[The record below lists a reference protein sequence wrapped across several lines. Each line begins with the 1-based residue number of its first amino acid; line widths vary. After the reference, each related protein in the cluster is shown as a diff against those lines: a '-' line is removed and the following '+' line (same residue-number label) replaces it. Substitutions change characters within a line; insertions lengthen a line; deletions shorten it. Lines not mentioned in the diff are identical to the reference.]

1 MFFMCQGCFGFIVVC
16 LYLCDC
22 SEYERL
28 QVDRWA
34 DVVSFY
40 SGQTKLLDEL
50 LTGLTATDTEVA
62 FGGAFVLL
70 IAAGMLIKNFFWNA
84 SHILALH
91 VPTNTSAVWTSWLVC
106 VQISS
111 QGQPPDLFISY
122 AAGRRIK
129 LVVLEFMK
137 SEDEAVNS
145 AGAVTLT
152 RIWMISSP
160 DLTDSSQKSFSSLF
174 FYPACVE
181 TRTIWTEPSVSVRS
195 PHRDRW
201 NRWNSAHPLCCNIF

>member
-1 MFFMCQGCFGFIVVC
+1 MYKHISCFWMGWF
-16 LYLCDC
+16 
-22 SEYERL
+22 
-28 QVDRWA
+28 
-34 DVVSFY
+34 
-40 SGQTKLLDEL
+40 
-50 LTGLTATDTEVA
+50 
-62 FGGAFVLL
+62 
-70 IAAGMLIKNFFWNA
+70 
-84 SHILALH
+84 
-91 VPTNTSAVWTSWLVC
+91 VC

-160 DLTDSSQKSFSSLF
+160 DHTDSFPESFSSAF
-174 FYPACVE
+174 FILHVSKPG
-181 TRTIWTEPSVSVRS
+181 RSRPNQSVSVRS
-195 PHRDRW
+195 PRRDRR
-201 NRWNSAHPLCCNIF
+201 NQRNSAHSLSCYMFHYKTLSCVWTILCVGGSIQMEI